1 MKRIVKPFSHKLFVV
16 YRIELVLSLLIAL
29 LLAGGSLYAIL
40 RSDKT
45 PLFRLGGSAAV
56 GGAGSGGSG
65 AVGRSGGPG
74 SGDALTGNELSV
86 FTGIGQIRIPI
97 SGAVPA
103 ATMVLSIAFP
113 YPPNDGPFVE
123 ELASKIPDFK
133 TITTDYFSSL
143 PADAIS
149 NLNEEAAKAELLKRY
164 NAILRLG
171 VIGALYFSDL
181 LIIE

>member
-1 MKRIVKPFSHKLFVV
+1 MKRIIKPFSRKLLIV
-16 YRIELVLSLLIAL
+16 YRIEFVLLLAVVL
-29 LLAGGSLYAIL
+29 LLAGGSLYAVL
-40 RSDKT
+40 RSPDKA
-45 PLFRLGGSAAV
+45 PLFRLGGKAGGIGAA
-56 GGAGSGGSG
+56 ASGGG
-65 AVGRSGGPG
+65 TG
-74 SGDALTGNELSV
+74 ALTGNDNNELSV
-86 FTGIGQIRIPI
+86 FTGIGRIRIPVAP
-97 SGAVPA
+97 S
-103 ATMVLSIAFP
+103 ATLVLSIAFP

-133 TITTDYFSSL
+133 KIINGYFSSL
-143 PADAIS
+143 SADEIS